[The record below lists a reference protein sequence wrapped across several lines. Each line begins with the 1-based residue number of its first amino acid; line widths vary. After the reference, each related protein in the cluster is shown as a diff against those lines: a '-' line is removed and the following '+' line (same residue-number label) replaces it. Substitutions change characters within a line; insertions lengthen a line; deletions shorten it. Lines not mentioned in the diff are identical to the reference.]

1 KKSPSLDGVFW
12 LSSPPVK
19 PSSEGMTKMF
29 SGARPAIHEN
39 ILVMRE
45 HDGGQVNLLRGRRP
59 AALSNKEG
67 KPLIFVGVQP
77 A

>member
-1 KKSPSLDGVFW
+1 
-12 LSSPPVK
+12 
-19 PSSEGMTKMF
+19 MF

-45 HDGGQVNLLRGRRP
+45 HDGGQVNLLRGRRT

-67 KPLIFVGVQP
+67 KPFIFVGVQP